1 MSSNGV
7 INALLTE
14 IEKSN
19 ALIILATNLP
29 ERLDEAMYRRITLSL
44 EFPVPDFAMRSQIW
58 RKHIPPKLPI
68 SQDIDWHSLSMDFE
82 FSGGFIK
89 NAVLSALAQA
99 INRDPESPVVEH
111 ADLVAGARAQMRGNL
126 ISGGAQGDK
135 DDIAQVLPVK
145 TLADFIGSPEIVANV
160 AAVAQCEKARRVL
173 QGQWGFDAGGLCSS
187 MAASTVALFYGP
199 RGSGRHTAAE
209 AIAFEIG
216 RPIYDISCGEFV
228 AQRLGRKKRIDELFM
243 DSKKV
248 GAVLVLSDCDSV
260 FSNAVM
266 GVGNSSS
273 NASLIVMMHAITRY
287 KGMVIF
293 ISENVEVLAPAFLHF
308 VEKRVEF
315 RTPGESVRKAMWE
328 RLIPEKTPVADDV
341 DYEALA
347 KAFPA
352 FTGGNIA
359 SAIVRASEKEALN
372 GEEKRDNKITTKG
385 LMDAGKE
392 EERAA
397 NRDRMSMGGS
407 SFMYR

>member
-58 RKHIPPKLPI
+58 HKHIPPKLPI
-68 SQDIDWHSLSMDFE
+68 SKDIDWHSLSMDYE

-99 INRDPESPVVEH
+99 INRNPTSPVIEQ

-126 ISGGAQGDK
+126 ISGNTQGDK

-145 TLADFIGSPEIVANV
+145 SLSDFIGNSEIISNV
-160 AAVAQCEKARRVL
+160 SAVAQCEKARRVL
-173 QGQWGFDAGGLCSS
+173 QGQWGFESGGLCSS
-187 MAASTVALFYGP
+187 MAESTVALFYGP

-228 AQRLGRKKRIDELFM
+228 SQRLGRKKRIDELFM

-260 FSNAVM
+260 FSNAVI
-266 GVGNSSS
+266 GSGNSSN

-293 ISENVEVLAPAFLHF
+293 IAENIESLSPSFLHF
-308 VEKRVEF
+308 IEKRVEF
-315 RTPGESVRKAMWE
+315 KMPNESVRKTMWE
-328 RLIPEKTPVADDV
+328 RLIPEKTPVASDV
-341 DYEALA
+341 DYAALA
-347 KAFPA
+347 KAFPS

-372 GEEKRDNKITTKG
+372 GEEKGENKITTKC

-392 EERAA
+392 EERAM